1 MSPERKPA
9 FISERITPEPGSS
22 DVGAMSRGEPG
33 VPQAF
38 LWRCERFETSR
49 LVSTRRDMKTDRGDV
64 YVRRH
69 YYEIETADQLRMVI
83 YFERNPSDRSK
94 RKAWWLYTLEF
105 PEPVIVTP
113 RLELRRW
120 TYADREDFR
129 AMVADPDT
137 MIHLHDS
144 VPLTSAQADAALR
157 DTIEH
162 YAAGYGDWA
171 IVARADG
178 AIMGESGL
186 TKLRE
191 NGEIELGYMLRRPYW
206 GHGYAFEAA
215 AAVTAYAFKELGLER
230 VVALSRPENS
240 ASIRILD
247 KLGLQPLGRAKH
259 RGHDM
264 VKYEARSPHAR
275 TAQA

>member
-1 MSPERKPA
+1 MPPELKPA

-33 VPQAF
+33 VPKAF
-38 LWRCERFETSR
+38 VWRGGRFETGSLR
-49 LVSTRRDMKTDRGDV
+49 STRRDMGTDRGDV

-69 YYEIETADQLRMVI
+69 YYEIETVDQLRMVI
-83 YFERNPSDRSK
+83 YFDRNPSDRSK
-94 RKAWWLYTLEF
+94 RKAWWLYTLAF

-113 RLELRRW
+113 RLTLRRW
-120 TYADREDFR
+120 TYADRDDFR
-129 AMVADPDT
+129 AMVADTDT

-144 VPLTSAQADAALR
+144 VPLTSAQADDALH

-171 IVARADG
+171 IVAREGG

-186 TKLRE
+186 TSLRE
-191 NGEIELGYMLRRPYW
+191 NGEVELGYMLRRPYW
-206 GHGYAFEAA
+206 GRGYAFEAA
-215 AAVTAYAFKELGLER
+215 AAVKAYAFDELRLER
-230 VVALSRPENS
+230 IVALSRPENA
-240 ASIRILD
+240 ASIKILERLD
-247 KLGLQPLGRAKH
+247 MKPLGRAMH

-264 VKYEARSPHAR
+264 LRYEARSPHA
-275 TAQA
+275 APG

>member
-1 MSPERKPA
+1 MASQSKSA

-33 VPQAF
+33 VPKA
-38 LWRCERFETSR
+38 LVWRGERFETAR
-49 LVSTRRDMKTDRGDV
+49 LLLTRRDMGTDRGDV

-69 YYEIETADQLRMVI
+69 YYEIETADQLRMML
-83 YFERNPSDRSK
+83 YFERNPSDRTK
-94 RKAWWLYTLEF
+94 RKAWWLYTVAF

-113 RLELRRW
+113 RLALRRW

-137 MIHLHDS
+137 MIHLHDG
-144 VPLTSAQADAALR
+144 VPLTNAQADDALR

-171 IVARADG
+171 IVARENG

-191 NGEIELGYMLRRPYW
+191 NGEVELGYMLRRPYW
-206 GHGYAFEAA
+206 GRGYAFEAA
-215 AAVTAYAFKELGLER
+215 AAVKAYAFDDLRLDR
-230 VVALSRPENS
+230 VVALSRLENA
-240 ASIRILD
+240 ASIKILE
-247 KLGLQPLGRAKH
+247 KLGMKPLGHAPH

-264 VKYEARSPHAR
+264 IKYEARSPHAL
-275 TAQA
+275 TP

>member
-1 MSPERKPA
+1 MVSQSKPA

-33 VPQAF
+33 VPKAF
-38 LWRCERFETSR
+38 VWRGARFETAHVLS
-49 LVSTRRDMKTDRGDV
+49 VRRDMGTDRGDV

-69 YYEIETADQLRMVI
+69 YYEIETTDQLRMVL
-83 YFERNPSDRSK
+83 YFERNPSDRTK
-94 RKAWWLYTLEF
+94 RKAWWLYTVAF

-113 RLELRRW
+113 RLALRCW

-137 MIHLHDS
+137 MIHLHDGVS
-144 VPLTSAQADAALR
+144 LTNAQADDALR

-171 IVARADG
+171 IVARENG

-191 NGEIELGYMLRRPYW
+191 NGEVELGYMLRRPYW
-206 GHGYAFEAA
+206 GRGYAFEAA
-215 AAVTAYAFKELGLER
+215 AAVKAYAFDDLRLDR
-230 VVALSRPENS
+230 VVALSRPNNA
-240 ASIRILD
+240 ASIRILE
-247 KLGLQPLGRAKH
+247 KLDMKPLGHAKH

-264 VKYEARSPHAR
+264 VKYEARSPHA
-275 TAQA
+275 